1 MFQKSL
7 TFIGSSSM
15 LSSRR
20 QLSFVE
26 GVRRIVA
33 WLDARDRIHDKDEPV
48 IYGEIIERWK
58 SLSTKASFFGSSDN
72 PKA

>member
-1 MFQKSL
+1 
-7 TFIGSSSM
+7 M

-33 WLDARDRIHDKDEPV
+33 WLDASDHIHDKDEPLV
-48 IYGEIIERWK
+48 YGEIIERWRN
-58 SLSTKASFFGSSDN
+58 LSTKANFFGSSDN

>member
-48 IYGEIIERWK
+48 NYGEIIERWK
-58 SLSTKASFFGSSDN
+58 SLSTKAGFFGSSDTA
-72 PKA
+72 KA

>member
-1 MFQKSL
+1 MFQESL
-7 TFIGSSSM
+7 TFIGSSGM

-20 QLSFVE
+20 QFSFVE
-26 GVRRIVA
+26 GVQRIVA

-58 SLSTKASFFGSSDN
+58 GLSTKASFFGSSDN
-72 PKA
+72 LKG

>member
-15 LSSRR
+15 LSSGR

-26 GVRRIVA
+26 GARRVVA
-33 WLDARDRIHDKDEPV
+33 WLDTSGRIHDKDEPSV
-48 IYGEIIERWK
+48 YGEIIER
-58 SLSTKASFFGSSDN
+58 
-72 PKA
+72 